1 MPYRAHFAQ
10 SAAPDFISEH
20 AEEQDMTAGARHA
33 AHPDSAAAASDRDGE
48 AAGGGDTGLAAPSG
62 EYQGTVTSEVTSEVV
77 RILIVDDSPSIHD
90 DFREILASAG
100 SHDIDP
106 LERLIF
112 GSAAPAPATRTFVID
127 SAYQGQQGV
136 EMVERAV
143 AAGMPYM
150 LCFLDVRMPPGW
162 DGPETLGHLWR
173 VDPNLQVVLC
183 TAYSDYSWSDIIARC
198 GSTDRLLILKK
209 PFEVPEVRQLA
220 HALTEKWRLARAN
233 ERRLADLEGL
243 VAERTEALRREI
255 TERARAEHALLQVQR
270 LNALGRLAA
279 GIGHEINNPLT
290 FILGS
295 IEAVQEILAD
305 HEPRFTPAT
314 YDELS
319 HLLGAALT
327 GTDRIAQIVRS
338 IKMFVR
344 PEEAVS
350 EAVDVAAA
358 ARLALD
364 MVRRDVAPHIVIEL
378 ALTGVPPVLGK
389 RVELEQVFINLCKNA
404 AQAMAGLRDREARLR
419 VSSRCE
425 QDQVIIEIADT
436 GPGIAPKDLD
446 KIFDPFFTTK
456 PVGQGTGLGLS
467 ICHAIISSM
476 SGAIDVRS
484 TPQHGTVVTVRLP
497 ALDMPSPGPDA
508 SGKLHPAGSAAAS
521 SAAPGRARRGR
532 ILIVDDEP
540 FVLQMMMHAL
550 RDHDILGMTSSRDA
564 FARCMSEP
572 FDLVLCDLMMPEI
585 SGMHLYQMI
594 RQARP
599 ALAERIVFVT
609 GGAMLDDV
617 REFLE
622 HVPNEYLEKPV
633 DRRRLQAHVHELLD
647 RWS

>member
-1 MPYRAHFAQ
+1 
-10 SAAPDFISEH
+10 
-20 AEEQDMTAGARHA
+20 MTASARHA
-33 AHPDSAAAASDRDGE
+33 SHLDGAVAASGRDGE
-48 AAGGGDTGLAAPSG
+48 GGEGGEGGDAGPPAPAG
-62 EYQGTVTSEVTSEVV
+62 EYQGSAASDVASEVV

-90 DFREILASAG
+90 DFREILTNAVS
-100 SHDIDP
+100 SEIDP

-112 GSAAPAPATRTFVID
+112 GSAVPVTAMRKFTID
-127 SAYQGQQGV
+127 SAYQGQQAV
-136 EMVERAV
+136 EMAQRAV
-143 AAGMPYM
+143 AAGTPYM

-173 VDPNLQVVLC
+173 VDPDLQVVLC
-183 TAYSDYSWSDIIARC
+183 TAYTDYSWNDIIARF
-198 GSTDRLLILKK
+198 GSTDQLLILKK

-233 ERRLADLEGL
+233 ERRLANLEEL
-243 VAERTEALRREI
+243 VAERTEALRREM
-255 TERARAEHALLQVQR
+255 TERARAEHELLQVQR
-270 LNALGRLAA
+270 LKALGRLAA

-305 HEPRFTPAT
+305 HEPRLGAAT
-314 YDELS
+314 HDELS
-319 HLLGAALT
+319 HLLNAALT

-344 PEEAVS
+344 PEEAVT
-350 EAVDVAAA
+350 EPVDVSAAM
-358 ARLALD
+358 RLALD
-364 MVRRDVAPHIVIEL
+364 MVRADVASHITLEL
-378 ALTGVPPVLGK
+378 ALTEVPPVLGK

-404 AQAMAGLRDREARLR
+404 AQALAGLRDRDARIR
-419 VSSRCE
+419 VSSRFE
-425 QDQVIIEIADT
+425 PGEVSIEIADT

-467 ICHAIISSM
+467 ICHAIVCSM
-476 SGAIDVRS
+476 NGTIDVRS
-484 TPQHGTVVTVRLP
+484 TEQRGTVVTVRLP
-497 ALDMPSPGPDA
+497 ALDMPRLPPIVSEQPRLAP
-508 SGKLHPAGSAAAS
+508 S
-521 SAAPGRARRGR
+521 STKGR

-550 RDHDILGMTSSRDA
+550 RHHDIVGMTSSRDA
-564 FARCMSEP
+564 FVRCMSEP

-585 SGMHLYQMI
+585 SGMHLYQML

-633 DRRRLQAHVHELLD
+633 DRRRLQSRVHELLD

>member
-1 MPYRAHFAQ
+1 
-10 SAAPDFISEH
+10 
-20 AEEQDMTAGARHA
+20 MTASPRHA
-33 AHPDSAAAASDRDGE
+33 SHPDGAAAASGADGDGE
-48 AAGGGDTGLAAPSG
+48 AAGGHDAGQAAPAG
-62 EYQGTVTSEVTSEVV
+62 EYHGSATSEVTSEVV

-90 DFREILASAG
+90 DFREILTSAC
-100 SHDIDP
+100 SSDIDP

-112 GSAAPAPATRTFVID
+112 GSAAAVAVARTFVID

-143 AAGMPYM
+143 AAGTPYM

-173 VDPNLQVVLC
+173 ADPDMQVVLC
-183 TAYSDYSWSDIIARC
+183 TAYSDYSWSDIIGRC

-233 ERRLADLEGL
+233 ERRLADLEQL

-255 TERARAEHALLQVQR
+255 TERARAEHELHQVQR
-270 LNALGRLAA
+270 LKALGRLAA

-295 IEAVQEILAD
+295 VEAVQEILTE
-305 HEPRFTPAT
+305 HEPQFDAAT

-344 PEEAVS
+344 PEESVA
-350 EAVDVAAA
+350 EPVDVSAAM
-358 ARLALD
+358 RLALD
-364 MVRRDVAPHIVIEL
+364 MVRRDIAPHIAIEL
-378 ALTGVPPVLGK
+378 ALTDVPSVLGK

-404 AQAMAGLRDREARLR
+404 AQALAGLRDREARLR
-419 VSSRCE
+419 VSSRRE
-425 QDQVIIEIADT
+425 QGDVIVEIADT

-467 ICHAIISSM
+467 ICHAIVSSM
-476 SGAIDVRS
+476 SGSIDVRS
-484 TPQHGTVVTVRLP
+484 TERRGTVVAVRLP
-497 ALDMPSPGPDA
+497 ALDVPSQA
-508 SGKLHPAGSAAAS
+508 PAV
-521 SAAPGRARRGR
+521 PGRPRLAPSCTTRGR

-540 FVLQMMMHAL
+540 FVLEMMMHAL
-550 RDHDILGMTSSRDA
+550 RDHDLVGMTSSRDA
-564 FARCMSEP
+564 FVRCMSEP

-599 ALAERIVFVT
+599 TLAERIVFVT

-633 DRRRLQAHVHELLD
+633 DRRRLQTRVHELLD

>member
-1 MPYRAHFAQ
+1 MPR
-10 SAAPDFISEH
+10 
-20 AEEQDMTAGARHA
+20 EQDMTANARHA
-33 AHPDSAAAASDRDGE
+33 SHLEGAAAASSRDGQ
-48 AAGGGDTGLAAPSG
+48 ATRGGDAGPPVPAGEDQGGTASG
-62 EYQGTVTSEVTSEVV
+62 VASEVI

-90 DFREILASAG
+90 DFREILTSAV
-100 SHDIDP
+100 SSEIDP
-106 LERLIF
+106 LEHLIF
-112 GSAAPAPATRTFVID
+112 GSAVPVTVTRTFAID
-127 SAYQGQQGV
+127 SAYQGQQAV
-136 EMVERAV
+136 ELVERAM
-143 AAGMPYM
+143 AAGTPYM
-150 LCFLDVRMPPGW
+150 LCFLDVRMPPGL

-173 VDPNLQVVLC
+173 ADPDLQVVLC

-198 GSTDRLLILKK
+198 GSTDQLLILKK

-233 ERRLADLEGL
+233 ERRLANLEEL
-243 VAERTEALRREI
+243 VAERTEALRREM
-255 TERARAEHALLQVQR
+255 TERARAEHELLQVQR
-270 LNALGRLAA
+270 LKALGRLAA

-295 IEAVQEILAD
+295 VEAVQEILVE
-305 HEPRFTPAT
+305 HEPRFDDAT

-319 HLLGAALT
+319 HLLSAALT

-344 PEEAVS
+344 PEES
-350 EAVDVAAA
+350 LTEPVDVSAAM
-358 ARLALD
+358 RLALD
-364 MVRRDVAPHIVIEL
+364 MVRADVAPHITIEL
-378 ALTGVPPVLGK
+378 GLSEVPPVLGK

-404 AQAMAGLRDREARLR
+404 AQALAGLRDRDAHIR

-425 QDQVIIEIADT
+425 QGDVCIEIADT

-467 ICHAIISSM
+467 ICHAIVCSM
-476 SGAIDVRS
+476 SGSIDVRS
-484 TPQHGTVVTVRLP
+484 TEQRGTVVTVRLP
-497 ALDMPSPGPDA
+497 ALDVPRLPPPVAEKPRLAPS
-508 SGKLHPAGSAAAS
+508 STK
-521 SAAPGRARRGR
+521 GR

-550 RDHDILGMTSSRDA
+550 RDHDIVGLTSSRDA
-564 FARCMSEP
+564 FVCCMSEP
-572 FDLVLCDLMMPEI
+572 FDLVLCDMMMPEI

-633 DRRRLQAHVHELLD
+633 DRRRLQTRVHELLD